1 MQRRPFS
8 FVAALGAAGFWA
20 IAVTSAAAQTSAAP
34 PAAPRTAQPPA
45 QPAVAPPASH
55 PLERLAAEPML
66 VLPVQYLTFVD
77 SLGWSQGAP
86 PTRAFLST
94 LDDEIAFALTQRGL
108 KGRWTMAPDLIR
120 SVARNQGY
128 APDPTALAA
137 GEVRW
142 GAKAVDWQ
150 LKEPLAS
157 QLRALIALTDAR
169 YVLFP
174 VEMRITGSNGVG
186 HAMLH
191 LAVIDARRGQVQ
203 WSGDLAG
210 VQQSKFSRVIAADM
224 ASRLADLIAAPV
236 N

>member
-1 MQRRPFS
+1 MQLAFITLSALLFVSPLAGQSSRRADP
-8 FVAALGAAGFWA
+8 
-20 IAVTSAAAQTSAAP
+20 AP
-34 PAAPRTAQPPA
+34 
-45 QPAVAPPASH
+45 SH
-55 PLERLAAEPML
+55 PLERLAAEQML
-66 VLPVQYLTFVD
+66 VLPVQYLTFAD

-86 PTRAFLST
+86 SSRTYLNT

-120 SVARNQGY
+120 AVARNQGY
-128 APDPTALAA
+128 APDPRLLGA
-137 GEVRW
+137 GDIRSGQKPAE
-142 GAKAVDWQ
+142 WQ
-150 LKEPLAS
+150 LREPLAS
-157 QLRALIALTDAR
+157 QLRSLIALTDAR

-174 VEMRITGSNGVG
+174 VEMRLTGSNGAG

-191 LAVIDARRGQVQ
+191 LVIIDVRRSQVQ

-210 VQQSKFSRVIAADM
+210 AQKTKFSPAIAADL

>member
-1 MQRRPFS
+1 MQLAFITLSSLLLVSP
-8 FVAALGAAGFWA
+8 L
-20 IAVTSAAAQTSAAP
+20 AAQTSRPTIP
-34 PAAPRTAQPPA
+34 PAA
-45 QPAVAPPASH
+45 H
-55 PLERLAAEPML
+55 PLERLAAEQML
-66 VLPVQYLTFVD
+66 VLPVQYLSFAD

-86 PTRAFLST
+86 SSRAYLNT

-108 KGRWTMAPDLIR
+108 KGRWTMAPDLIK

-128 APDPTALAA
+128 APDPRALAA
-137 GEVRW
+137 QDIRSGQKPAE
-142 GAKAVDWQ
+142 WQ
-150 LKEPLAS
+150 LREPLAS
-157 QLRALIALTDAR
+157 QLRSLIAFTDAR

-174 VEMRITGSNGVG
+174 VEMRLTGSNGVG

-191 LAVIDARRGQVQ
+191 LVIIDVRRSQVQ

-210 VQQSKFSRVIAADM
+210 AQETKFSPAIAADL